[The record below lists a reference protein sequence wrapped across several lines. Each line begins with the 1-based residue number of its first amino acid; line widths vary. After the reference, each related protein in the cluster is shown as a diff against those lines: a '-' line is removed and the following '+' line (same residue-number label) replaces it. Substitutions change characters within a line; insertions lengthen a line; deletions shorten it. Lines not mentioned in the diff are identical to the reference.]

1 VHGFVEKNLHSR
13 IHTRDLS
20 TVARRSQSHFARR
33 FKQAIGETPHAY
45 VMRKQPLQRAY
56 LLMTTT
62 SAPLSEIALSSGFS
76 DQAHLSRIFR
86 QAFGQSLARW
96 KRDLER
102 GGETSEGANEIFI
115 GAVLLRTRNPQRDRD
130 ESLCAPGSA

>member
-1 VHGFVEKNLHSR
+1 
-13 IHTRDLS
+13 
-20 TVARRSQSHFARR
+20 
-33 FKQAIGETPHAY
+33 
-45 VMRKQPLQRAY
+45 MRKQLLQRAC

-62 SAPLSEIALSSGFS
+62 SAALSEIALSSGFS
-76 DQAHLSRIFR
+76 DQANLSRIFR
-86 QAFGQSLARW
+86 QAFGQSPARW

-115 GAVLLRTRNPQRDRD
+115 GAVLLGTRNPQRDRD